1 MTQKQLQEIIELKK
15 RLNEIEKAEYDKG
28 LELCRL
34 NSQADCP
41 YIQVY
46 SGIDILADMCGA
58 TIDEMPLDDGDYI
71 ESHFV
76 YDGVIFLQLDK
87 INNEAGA

>member
-15 RLNEIEKAEYDKG
+15 RLYELEKVKYDKG
-28 LELCRL
+28 LELCGL
-34 NSQADCP
+34 SGLGDCP

-58 TIDEMPLDDGDYI
+58 TIDAKPLDDGDYI